1 MSDYAGSLVG
11 RALGVAPMVHPRVA
25 SRYEGSPAVES
36 VEAVNSGPPERSP
49 TPASLPA
56 AGLRIETREA
66 VAPPPTPEATLE
78 TRRETRTEEHVIVQ
92 REKAPMEFPT
102 PPRIRPPVIE
112 SIEERADEPALLV
125 PAWQAVPGTVS
136 PTSLASPVPLNP
148 PAFPRSGPD
157 AESMRPIVRVH
168 INRVEVRAPQQPDK
182 PVKASPAAAPKP
194 MSLDAYL
201 RSRQGGSR

>member
-1 MSDYAGSLVG
+1 MSDYAGNLVG
-11 RALGVAPMVHPRVA
+11 RALGVGPMVHPRVA

-36 VEAVNSGPPERSP
+36 VEAVNAGPPERSP

-66 VAPPPTPEATLE
+66 VAPTPTPEVILE
-78 TRRETRTEEHVIVQ
+78 ASRETRTEEPVVVQ
-92 REKAPMEFPT
+92 RERASMELPT
-102 PPRIRPPVIE
+102 PSRKHQPVIE
-112 SIEERADEPALLV
+112 SIEEAADEPALLV
-125 PAWQAVPGTVS
+125 PAWQSAPGTVAA
-136 PTSLASPVPLNP
+136 TSLASPVPLNP

-168 INRVEVRAPQQPDK
+168 INRVEVRAQPQPEK
-182 PVKASPAAAPKP
+182 PVKAAPAAAPKP

-201 RSRQGGSR
+201 RSRQGGGR